1 MRCSQTGILV
11 KWLTSGS
18 VLAKITKNTQIH
30 KTIPAGRPIVS
41 GRVGPKEC
49 ISSFVDSLLPGQ
61 SHKNES
67 YIEDTTHKS
76 DIIENTPL
84 PDEAI

>member
-1 MRCSQTGILV
+1 MTY
-11 KWLTSGS
+11 KWLSFGENHKEYLNTP
-18 VLAKITKNTQIH
+18 KIPKIP

-61 SHKNES
+61 SHKDES

-84 PDEAI
+84 PDETI